1 MMIKMIK
8 KLIKIKT
15 KIKLNTKITLNSVEL
30 SAAFQA
36 PHVSLQMYSV
46 GQKMR
51 KPYDCRLSNLRHNIT
66 TYQ

>member
-1 MMIKMIK
+1 MIK

-46 GQKMR
+46 GQKWGNRMIVDLAI
-51 KPYDCRLSNLRHNIT
+51 YDKT
-66 TYQ
+66 